1 MKTAFGSHG
10 PVALLLVGMSA
21 SCNSSELLPAPGHH
35 VVTLDTDAV
44 VPAAPGATLDPNAPI
59 PLFDRLELAVLRE
72 GETEPAAEE
81 KRDFAVDESTFL
93 PDGATFTIEAAPGEV
108 VRVRARLFRDASSFA
123 GEPRPESTVEVLAE
137 LPPTPTEG
145 ALETTIELRTEDVG
159 VPVGTVKRPIEIGQ
173 EDSRVVAGNS
183 SSLEVGSWAKAQH
196 IPCSGEPGPGET
208 CVQGGAY
215 WMGNPLVKGD
225 DFVESDRQ
233 RLVVLSPYFL
243 DTGEVKVGQ
252 LREFLAR
259 RPDLDTV
266 PRNSDVLVS
275 EEYFCTY
282 TEEPEWGCPDGTPCE
297 EGVGSNACSA
307 TDCRALS
314 EERPANCVEWELAD
328 AYCRDRGALL
338 PSEAQFEYAS
348 SELRSALFVWGADE
362 APLCEAAVWGRSGLD
377 NSAIEQVGA
386 SNCKSLGIGPQ
397 TLSVDPKLRDS
408 TRLTDRITIGG
419 TEVFDLAGNLQEW
432 VLDRYTTQDEPCWK
446 KEFTNVFSDPVC
458 TLEGK
463 VGERSVRGG
472 SWIQNREFLR
482 AAYRASRGP
491 DQGGTFVV
499 GFRCARPGE

>member
-1 MKTAFGSHG
+1 MKTAFGTNALQ
-10 PVALLLVGMSA
+10 ALLLAGLA
-21 SCNSSELLPAPGHH
+21 SGCNRSEVLPAPGHH
-35 VVTLDTDAV
+35 VVTLDTDAI
-44 VPAAPGATLDPNAPI
+44 VPAAPGATVDPNAPI

-72 GETEPAAEE
+72 GETEPTAEE
-81 KRDFAVDESTFL
+81 RRDFAVDESTFL
-93 PDGATFTIEAAPGEV
+93 PDGASFTIEAEPGEV

-123 GEPRPESTVEVLAE
+123 GEPRPESTIEVIAE

-145 ALETTIELRTEDVG
+145 ALETTIELRTEQVG
-159 VPVGTVKRPIEIGQ
+159 IPLGTVERPVEIGQ
-173 EDSRVVAGNS
+173 EGSPALAGDSS
-183 SSLEVGSWAKAQH
+183 KLQVGSWRKDAH
-196 IPCSGEPGPGET
+196 NRPCTLEPGPGET
-208 CVQGGAY
+208 CVHGGAY

-252 LREFLAR
+252 LREFLKR
-259 RPDLDTV
+259 RPELDTV
-266 PRNSDVLVS
+266 PRKSEELIS

-282 TEEPEWGCPDGTPCE
+282 TDEPDTK
-297 EGVGSNACSA
+297 
-307 TDCRALS
+307 S
-314 EERPANCVEWELAD
+314 EERPANCVDWELAD

-362 APLCEAAVWGRSGLD
+362 APLCEAAVWGRSGLE

-386 SNCKSLGIGPQ
+386 SNCESFGTGPQ
-397 TLSVDPKLRDS
+397 TLSADPELRNL
-408 TRLTDRITIGG
+408 TRLTDRIKIGG
-419 TEVFDLAGNLQEW
+419 NEIFDLAGNLQEW
-432 VLDRYTTQDEPCWK
+432 VLDRYNTQDEPCWK
-446 KEFTNVFSDPVC
+446 SITTNIFSDPVC

-491 DQGGTFVV
+491 DQGGTYVV